1 MTELDK
7 ALTYIFWLSLI
18 LVAVAYYAGTT
29 KVLNSI
35 GANVGSLILTATGRD
50 ANGAFAAYPQNAPTG

>member
-35 GANVGSLILTATGRD
+35 GTNVGSLILTATGRD
-50 ANGAFAAYPQNAPTG
+50 TNGNFAAYPSNAPTG